1 MHRKDKHNPLW
12 NRQQGFTLI
21 EVLAAIVI
29 LSIVSL
35 VLTSYFTNAMSY
47 SKSNQ
52 NRTIMVNLARNALF
66 YAEKQDFEAMSLYF
80 QGKQAEGANPAI
92 PGHSSI
98 KASDCVP
105 ITEAAASCGAYQTVV
120 TDANAL
126 ANVLNP
132 VINNISYQV
141 NIVYQVN
148 LHQDMLAGRISGGDD
163 SEMDERK
170 KEMAP
175 YLIPVEVT
183 VTGPG
188 GPQGRTSS
196 TVVEGYITDEKI
208 R

>member
-1 MHRKDKHNPLW
+1 MHRKDKHSPLW

-98 KASDCVP
+98 KGLDCVP

-120 TDANAL
+120 TDTNAL
-126 ANVLNP
+126 ASVLNP

-148 LHQDMLAGRISGGDD
+148 LHQDMLAGRISGGDEG
-163 SEMDERK
+163 EMDERK